1 MISTFFKNLEVTVDL
16 IRSGF
21 SVQRL
26 ERLRAWMQGYVAR
39 GELPCASV
47 LVNRDGT
54 TVFREECGWQDLEI
68 LTPLQPEAIYRI
80 MSMTKPVTALA
91 ALLLYEEAAFD
102 LGTPISR
109 FLPEFKQMKVVNG
122 KKADGTP
129 ELEDAAYPITF
140 RHLFTHTSGISYGF
154 DPNDSVDQ
162 LYLEKLASYYNPL
175 DAGYSL
181 KESIESL
188 ARLPL
193 AFQPGTSWR
202 YGLNLDV
209 LALLV
214 ETISGKPYPDFLH
227 ERIFEPLGMVDTSF
241 VLPDSK
247 LERLTVL
254 YTRDEDSGELRRRDV
269 PNPLP
274 LILWGGG
281 GLYSTMDD
289 YARFAGMLIKRGEL
303 DGVRLIS
310 PSSAAMFSMNW
321 ASEQAMADY
330 NKGTPEAKG
339 GLGYSLGTSVLL
351 NPSAAGVYGNPGEF
365 TWGGAFSTYFWVDPR
380 EALFGIFMTQFDLND
395 YYPINKQFHQLVY
408 QALIEN

>member
-1 MISTFFKNLEVTVDL
+1 MDL

-47 LVNRDGT
+47 LVNRGGT
-54 TVFREECGWQDLEI
+54 TVFRDQCGWQDLE
-68 LTPLQPEAIYRI
+68 TQMALQPEAIFRI
-80 MSMTKPVTALA
+80 MSMTKPLTALA
-91 ALLLYEEAAFD
+91 ALMLYEEGAFD
-102 LGTPISR
+102 LNTPISR
-109 FLPEFKQMKVVNG
+109 FLPSFKEMKVFKG
-122 KKADGTP
+122 KQPDGTP
-129 ELEDAAYPITF
+129 ELEDAAFPITF
-140 RHLFTHTSGISYGF
+140 RHLFTHTSGISYTF
-154 DPNDSVDQ
+154 DPNDAVDQ
-162 LYLEKLASYYNPL
+162 IYLEKLATYFNPFEACYTL
-175 DAGYSL
+175 QECID
-181 KESIESL
+181 SL
-188 ARLPL
+188 ASLPL
-193 AFQPGTSWR
+193 AFHPGTSWR

-214 ETISGKPYPDFLH
+214 EIISGKPYPDFMY

-247 LERLTVL
+247 MERLAVL

-274 LILWGGG
+274 IILWGGG
-281 GLYSTMDD
+281 GLHSTMDD
-289 YARFAGMLIKRGEL
+289 YARFAGMLANRGEL
-303 DGVRLIS
+303 DGVRLLS

-330 NKGTPEAKG
+330 NKGAPEAKG

-351 NPSAAGVYGNPGEF
+351 NPSASGIYGNPGEF
-365 TWGGAFSTYFWVDPR
+365 TWGGAFSTYFWIDPK

-408 QALIEN
+408 QALVEN